1 MWLLN
6 GFLLHVQEWKCAKI
20 SLFPQLKVTVLLL
33 FQLNLW
39 RSSRHG
45 AYRRGMNIYFT
56 TQTKWSWSVSS
67 SKTRFSLSR
76 HVNPLSY
83 TEARSLGPM
92 LQACG
97 PSTAY
102 LPHTIL
108 PFKSTLNL
116 MRLLPQCLWVCH
128 FALTHPRV
136 YRLCL
141 YLTLSPLPLS
151 TTRSVSTLFLLGRG
165 FWVLFF
171 GQFFVP
177 C

>member
-1 MWLLN
+1 
-6 GFLLHVQEWKCAKI
+6 
-20 SLFPQLKVTVLLL
+20 
-33 FQLNLW
+33 
-39 RSSRHG
+39 
-45 AYRRGMNIYFT
+45 MNIYFPSRT
-56 TQTKWSWSVSS
+56 MWSRSVSS

-97 PSTAY
+97 LRTAY

-151 TTRSVSTLFLLGRG
+151 TTRSLSSLFLLGRG
-165 FWVLFF
+165 DFFLANLCSVLILSNFF
-171 GQFFVP
+171 AFSH
-177 C
+177 